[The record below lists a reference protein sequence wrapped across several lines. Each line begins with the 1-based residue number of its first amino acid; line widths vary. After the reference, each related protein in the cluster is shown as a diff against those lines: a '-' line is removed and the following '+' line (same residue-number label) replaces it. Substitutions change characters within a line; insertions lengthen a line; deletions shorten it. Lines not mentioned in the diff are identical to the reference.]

1 MQKFTTTIDPTLIWL
16 DIIDPS
22 TRGLKQIA
30 KEYGLH
36 PTSVEDCLDPTHLPK
51 HEKIGPVTFIIVR
64 GFDETAIPDADTV
77 QEITR
82 KIAIFVGQNFV
93 ITVHRKD
100 QPFMKTLR
108 DRWQDPTL
116 ECTRTKS
123 GFLSEL
129 MSAVIYS
136 YDRPIDQAT
145 TDFEALEEQIFKP
158 TPPPDVIERGYYL
171 KRKASVFKRM
181 LRMTSDLLPKIS
193 AFHETPNGP
202 MLQDLKEGSDSLFF
216 YADELSENLNNLLNL
231 HVSLSSQKTNEVVR
245 ILTIFSVFFLPLN
258 LIAGVYG
265 MNFEHM
271 PELKHVFGYPTALAG
286 MFLVAAG
293 IYFWFKKKG
302 WLQG

>member
-1 MQKFTTTIDPTLIWL
+1 MTKHSIPIDPNLVWL

-51 HEKIGPVTFIIVR
+51 HEKIGAITFIIVR
-64 GFDETAIPDADTV
+64 AFDETAIADADTV
-77 QEITR
+77 QDLTR
-82 KIAIFVGQNFV
+82 KIAIFVGNNFV

-108 DRWQDPTL
+108 ERWMDPTAEL
-116 ECTRTKS
+116 TRTKP
-123 GFLSEL
+123 GLLADLLS
-129 MSAVIYS
+129 SVIFS
-136 YDRPIDQAT
+136 YDRPIDQVT
-145 TDFEALEEQIFKP
+145 TDFEVLEEQIFKP
-158 TPPPDVIERGYYL
+158 TPPVDAIERGYYL
-171 KRKASVFKRM
+171 KRKATVFKRM
-181 LRMTSDLLPKIS
+181 LRMTSDLVPKIS

-202 MLQDLKEGSDSLFF
+202 MLQDLKEGADNLFF

-231 HVSLSSQKTNEVVR
+231 YVSLSSQKTNEVVR

-271 PELKHVFGYPTALAG
+271 PELKHVFGYPMALAG

-293 IYFWFKKKG
+293 IYVWFKKKG
-302 WLQG
+302 WLQ